1 MGNQW
6 PQPLQAYWKTMGFDS
21 PVFNYTLFLTGL
33 NTCGSRDRACLS
45 ARFICCRYGDNVNES
60 QTLPR
65 AGIRAVATETGSV
78 PSCRKQQRKHAVSTV
93 TLSTPEQNKK
103 KKICLTFFPPFC
115 TWWERSRESR
125 KTHDSMCRWWRAWRR
140 LMPLNRAPGG
150 LHSKTCKR
158 RRSSFVVQEI
168 TLNVCKFMR
177 PPDYV
182 GTERYYSSW
191 TPTAYYTNNWWLKRS
206 PGNPLCIS

>member
-103 KKICLTFFPPFC
+103 KKSAWHFSLHFALDEKGAGRVGRHMTPCADGDGHGGGWCL
-115 TWWERSRESR
+115 W
-125 KTHDSMCRWWRAWRR
+125 
-140 LMPLNRAPGG
+140 
-150 LHSKTCKR
+150 
-158 RRSSFVVQEI
+158 
-168 TLNVCKFMR
+168 
-177 PPDYV
+177 
-182 GTERYYSSW
+182 TEL
-191 TPTAYYTNNWWLKRS
+191 PVA
-206 PGNPLCIS
+206 